1 MSLKA
6 MEDNEKDLVPAT
18 DEEIAATL
26 EEVLDEMAEDIRKGL
41 EEYDPEA
48 EAYGREFA
56 AAKTVEERTAVMKKY
71 KVGQYRDGAEGVFII

>member
-6 MEDNEKDLVPAT
+6 MEDNEKNLIPAT
-18 DEEIAATL
+18 DEEIEAAL
-26 EEVLDEMAEDIRKGL
+26 NEVLDEMAEDIRKGL
-41 EEYDPEA
+41 EEDDPEA
-48 EAYGREFA
+48 EAFGREFA